1 MTLFILF
8 TLLLTLAWERLF
20 KRSDRW
26 QLDHRLEW
34 IFSHIHRFSLSFTLA
49 MLLLWMVIVA
59 WLQYLLDGVLFDL
72 FTLFFWLAIL
82 TLCFGAGK
90 IRRYYHEYLVAARQQ
105 DKRTLMHRAKDLL
118 LISQTYLTKTTA
130 MPTAQ
135 DNSADDVTVN
145 ESINEPALTPLV
157 PTNHIVDHVDLTL
170 LQRALLWHNYR
181 FYIAPLFY
189 LVIGGSYGIVLLA
202 GYAFARAWQTW
213 LALHNDPQV
222 RQQSGIDCILHY
234 LDWIPARIAALLY
247 AFLAHGEHA
256 LSRWVASLTNNQ
268 LSAYQLITELAS
280 STLAHKQ
287 PTTDDTD
294 ALVNEPQRAV
304 SLARKVMIALV
315 VLVSLLMI
323 YAWL

>member
-34 IFSHIHRFSLSFTLA
+34 IFSHIHRFSLSYTLA
-49 MLLLWMVIVA
+49 MVLLWMVIVA
-59 WLQYLLDGVLFDL
+59 CLQYWLDGVLFDL
-72 FTLFFWLAIL
+72 FTLLFWLAVL

-90 IRRYYHEYLVAARQQ
+90 IRRYYHEYLVAARQK
-105 DKRTLMHRAKDLL
+105 DDAALMHRAKDLM
-118 LISQTYLTKTTA
+118 LISQGYLTDALA
-130 MPTAQ
+130 MPAEENKSV
-135 DNSADDVTVN
+135 DKVSVN
-145 ESINEPALTPLV
+145 QPTLTPLV
-157 PTNHIVDHVDLTL
+157 PASHIVDNVDLTR

-189 LVIGGSYGIVLLA
+189 LVIGGNYGIVLLA

-213 LALHNDPQV
+213 LALHHDPQA
-222 RQQSGIDCILHY
+222 RQQSGIDCVLHY

-247 AFLAHGEHA
+247 AFLAHGEQA
-256 LSRWVASLTNNQ
+256 LSRWFASLTNNQ
-268 LSAYQLITELAS
+268 LGAYQLISELAS
-280 STLAHKQ
+280 ITLAHKQ
-287 PTTDDTD
+287 PTVDDVD
-294 ALVNEPQRAV
+294 ALVNEPQNAV